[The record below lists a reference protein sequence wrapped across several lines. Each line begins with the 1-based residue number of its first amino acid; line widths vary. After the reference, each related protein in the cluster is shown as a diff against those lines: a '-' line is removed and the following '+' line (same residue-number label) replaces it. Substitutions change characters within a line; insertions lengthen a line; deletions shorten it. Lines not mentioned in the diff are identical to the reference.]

1 MSDSKSSVYN
11 RALGGALPDAVR
23 IELARLNRA
32 VVRQTNQAA
41 CDEIEAKIQAIEAQY
56 YTKAKATPQRAK
68 KSPPPEKPAPKQ
80 AEKPP
85 IKSSPKKRIE
95 KSQPTA
101 KPPIKS
107 SPKQRKAR
115 V

>member
-68 KSPPPEKPAPKQ
+68 KSPPAEKPAPK

-85 IKSSPKKRIE
+85 IKSSPKKRTE